1 MSLALV
7 AWVALGAALA
17 GFVQGLSGF
26 AFSMVS
32 LSVWAWT
39 LDPQLAATLA
49 IFGGW
54 MGQVIAA
61 FTLRRTPDRSLLW
74 PFLAGGLCGLPLG
87 LWLLPRLD
95 VQAFRAGLGLLLVVW
110 CPLMLFSARLPR
122 VCRGGRVGDG
132 LSGLAG
138 GVMGGIGGLS
148 GVVPTLWCT
157 LRGFDRDAQ
166 RAVIQ
171 NFNFAM
177 LSVALGLHV
186 LDGRVDCAVL
196 PLLAIVAAAVL
207 VPVLLG
213 ARLYRGLSEAAFR
226 RVVLGLLTLSGVAI
240 LASALPDL
248 LRR

>member
-39 LDPQLAATLA
+39 LDPQLGASLA

-54 MGQVIAA
+54 TGQVIAA
-61 FTLRRTPDRSLLW
+61 FTQRRKPDKALLR
-74 PFLAGGLCGLPLG
+74 PFLLGGLCGVPLG

-95 VQAFRAGLGLLLVVW
+95 VVLFKAALGMLLVVW
-110 CPLMLFSARLPR
+110 CPLMLASARLPR
-122 VCRGGRVGDG
+122 ISSGGRWGDG
-132 LSGLAG
+132 MVGLAG
-138 GVMGGIGGLS
+138 GVMSGIGGLS

-186 LDGRVDCAVL
+186 LSGHVTVAML

-213 ARLYRGLSEAAFR
+213 ARLYQGLSEVAFR
-226 RVVLGLLTLSGVAI
+226 RLVLGLLTASGIAI

>member
-7 AWVALGAALA
+7 AWVAIGAALA

-39 LDPQLAATLA
+39 LDPLLGASLA

-54 MGQVIAA
+54 TGQVIAA
-61 FTLRRTPDRSLLW
+61 FTQRRMPDKALLW
-74 PFLAGGLCGLPLG
+74 PFLVGGLCGVPLG

-95 VQAFRAGLGLLLVVW
+95 VVVFKAALGLLLVVW
-110 CPLMLFSARLPR
+110 CPAMLLSARLPR
-122 VCRGGRVGDG
+122 IQGGRLGDG
-132 LSGLAG
+132 LAGFVG

-148 GVVPTLWCT
+148 GTVPTLWCT
-157 LRGFDRDAQ
+157 LRGYPRDAQ
-166 RAVIQ
+166 RAVVQ
-171 NFNFAM
+171 NFNLAM
-177 LSVALGLHV
+177 LSVALALHV
-186 LDGRVDCAVL
+186 LGGHLTAAML

-213 ARLYRGLSEAAFR
+213 ARLYQGLSEAAFR
-226 RVVLGLLTLSGVAI
+226 RLVLGLLTASGVAI
-240 LASALPDL
+240 LASALPEL

>member
-1 MSLALV
+1 MTSLYL
-7 AWVALGAALA
+7 WVALGAAAA

-32 LSVWAWT
+32 LSIWAWA
-39 LDPQLAATLA
+39 LDPQLAALLA

-61 FTLRRTPDRSLLW
+61 MTAQRRAVDKALLW
-74 PFLAGGLCGLPLG
+74 PFLVGGLCGVPLG

-95 VQAFRAGLGLLLVVW
+95 VAAFKLALGVMLVVW
-110 CPLMLFSARLPR
+110 CPLMLASAWLPR
-122 VCRGGRVGDG
+122 IRGGRIGDALVGA
-132 LSGLAG
+132 AG
-138 GVMGGIGGLS
+138 GLMGGIGGFS

-171 NFNFAM
+171 NFNLAM
-177 LSVALGLHV
+177 LSVALGLHLV
-186 LDGRVDCAVL
+186 AGHYTLAML

-213 ARLYRGLSEAAFR
+213 ARLYIGLSDLAFR
-226 RVVLGLLTLSGVAI
+226 RVVLSLLTASGVAI
-240 LASALPDL
+240 LASALPVL
-248 LRR
+248 LQR

>member
-1 MSLALV
+1 MSLFL
-7 AWVALGAALA
+7 WVAAGAAVA

-32 LSVWAWT
+32 LSLWAWV
-39 LDPQLAATLA
+39 LDPQLGAVLA

-54 MGQVIAA
+54 FGQVIAA
-61 FTLRRTPDRSLLW
+61 LTMRRSVDKTLLW
-74 PFLAGGLCGLPLG
+74 PFVVGGLCGLPLG

-95 VQAFRAGLGLLLVVW
+95 VPVFNAALGLVLVVW
-110 CPLMLFSARLPR
+110 CPVMLMSARLPR
-122 VCRGGRVGDG
+122 IRRGGRIADALAGA
-132 LSGLAG
+132 AG

-171 NFNFAM
+171 NFNLAM
-177 LSVALGLHV
+177 LSVALALHIV
-186 LDGRVDCAVL
+186 AGHVTVAML

-213 ARLYRGLSEAAFR
+213 ARLYIGLSELAFR
-226 RVVLGLLTLSGVAI
+226 RLVLGLLTASGVAI
-240 LASALPDL
+240 LASALPLL

>member
-1 MSLALV
+1 MISLYL
-7 AWVALGAALA
+7 WVAVGAAAA

-32 LSVWAWT
+32 LSVWAWA
-39 LDPQLAATLA
+39 LDPQLGAVLA

-54 MGQVIAA
+54 VGQVIAA
-61 FTLRRTPDRSLLW
+61 FTMRRRVDKGLLW
-74 PFLAGGLCGLPLG
+74 PFVAGGLCGLPVG
-87 LWLLPRLD
+87 LWLLPLLD
-95 VQAFRAGLGLLLVVW
+95 VPAFNAALGLVLVVC
-110 CPLMLFSARLPR
+110 CPVMLMSARLPR
-122 VCRGGRVGDG
+122 VQRGGRVADALAGA
-132 LSGLAG
+132 AG

-171 NFNFAM
+171 NFNLAM
-177 LSVALGLHV
+177 LSVALALHV
-186 LDGRVDCAVL
+186 AAGHVTVAML

-213 ARLYRGLSEAAFR
+213 ARLYLGLSELAFR
-226 RVVLGLLTLSGVAI
+226 RLVLSLLTVSGVAI
-240 LASALPDL
+240 LASALPAL
-248 LRR
+248 LQR